1 MFGIQLA
8 ELLGQEPDGVDAA
21 MAVVTGCDEA
31 LVEGFARLGAD
42 RAAALTALAG
52 AVAASPLGPAVA
64 EAVEK
69 TAAGSATDEHLAA
82 VAGARTALLGAVH
95 DARLASLD
103 AALGRAREPWPEA
116 ADGARLAEPRL
127 AGARSWLRELALVGW
142 RGVGDDLV
150 SSVDPLVEALW
161 DEPAT
166 RRLAVLV
173 DGLAAELHAL
183 GPLATAERL
192 PVRRWS
198 DLWSR
203 ALLLSQP
210 GPWAPDDAE
219 AAPVTGRLLPLGTE
233 IHEHGTSVQVVVHA
247 LLEQGGEAPTRLVR
261 VGVGAAKVDT
271 IVGPAVWRVLHRH
284 PVLLGALAERRALE
298 IAEMPLHAG
307 GDLRWHDDRAR
318 PGEPADPFVTAR
330 AGLPD
335 ALAAPVPPLDRH
347 PVRLAEP
354 VLLEGY
360 TVKGDTLHL
369 DGHALP
375 LALDQL
381 PSSGPLTRQL
391 VGASSE
397 VIGLLGWDRGWT
409 LRPLAVRATV
419 KRQRVEAHNGDWA
432 LGPTDP
438 KIAKAEARTGDA
450 VAVLRER
457 AGRLLRS

>member
-8 ELLGQEPDGVDAA
+8 ELLGQEPAGADEA

-42 RAAALTALAG
+42 RAAALRVLAG

-69 TAAGSATDEHLAA
+69 TAVGSATDEHLAA
-82 VAGARTALLGAVH
+82 VAGARTALLGALH

-103 AALGRAREPWPEA
+103 AALGRAREPWPET
-116 ADGARLAEPRL
+116 ADGVWQSEPRL

-150 SSVDPLVEALW
+150 SSADPTVEALW
-161 DEPAT
+161 DAPAT

-183 GPLATAERL
+183 APLATAERL
-192 PVRRWS
+192 PVRRWA
-198 DLWSR
+198 DLWAR

-210 GPWAPDDAE
+210 GPWDPE
-219 AAPVTGRLLPLGTE
+219 ATEATTVSGRLLPLGTE

-247 LLEQGGEAPTRLVR
+247 LLEQAGETQTRLVR

-271 IVGPAVWRVLHRH
+271 IVGPAVWRVLGRC
-284 PVLLGALAERRALE
+284 PVLLAALAERRALE
-298 IAEMPLHAG
+298 IAELPLLAS

-318 PGEPADPFVTAR
+318 AGEPADPFVTAR
-330 AGLPD
+330 AGLPG
-335 ALAAPVPPLDRH
+335 ALASPVPPLDRH

-360 TVKGDTLHL
+360 TIKGDTLHL
-369 DGHALP
+369 DGQQLP
-375 LALDQL
+375 LALEQL

-391 VGASSE
+391 VAASTE
-397 VIGLLGWDRGWT
+397 LIGLLGWDGGWS

-419 KRQRVEAHNGDWA
+419 KRKQVEAHNGDWA

-438 KIAKAEARTGDA
+438 KIAKAEARNGDA